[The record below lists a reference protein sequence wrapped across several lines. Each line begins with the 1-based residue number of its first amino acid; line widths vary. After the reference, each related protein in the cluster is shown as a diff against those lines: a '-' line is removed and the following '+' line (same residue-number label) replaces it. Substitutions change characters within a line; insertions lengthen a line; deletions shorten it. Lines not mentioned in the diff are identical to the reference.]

1 MTFETM
7 CEYLRSLN
15 VEISPLLKA
24 KFELYESLLIEWNEK
39 INLTS
44 ILKPGEIY
52 EKHFLD
58 CLLLLKGCDFSNKKV
73 VDIGSGAGFPGVVLA
88 LSNKEAKVTLVDST
102 AKKFKFL
109 EELKKQLQINNIF
122 FHIGRVE
129 DMKKEKG
136 QFDIVTSRGFSSLP
150 TICEVGAPL
159 LKEKGILIAMKSLQ
173 GKEELNGSDSSLAKL
188 GLELDKTLTDTL
200 PESKSTRVNFYFKK
214 NKKSQSR
221 FPRRWNDIISN
232 PLW

>member
-1 MTFETM
+1 MTFLEM
-7 CEYLRSLN
+7 SNYLRSSN
-15 VEISPLLKA
+15 IEISSSLES
-24 KFELYESLLIEWNEK
+24 KFALYESLLIEWNEK

-58 CLLLLKGCDFSNKKV
+58 CLLLLKGCDFSNKNV

-88 LSNKEAKVTLVDST
+88 LANKTAKVTLVDST

-109 EELKKQLQINNIF
+109 EELKKQLQIGNIF

-136 QFDIVTSRGFSSLP
+136 KFDVVTSRGFSSLP

-159 LKEKGILIAMKSLQ
+159 LKENGTLIAMKSIQ
-173 GKEELNGSDSSLAKL
+173 GKEELVGSTSSLIKL
-188 GLELDKTLTDTL
+188 GLELDKVLTDTL
-200 PESKSTRVNFYFKK
+200 PESNSTRVNIYFKK
-214 NKKSQSR
+214 NKKTQPR
-221 FPRRWNDIISN
+221 YPRRWNEIISN